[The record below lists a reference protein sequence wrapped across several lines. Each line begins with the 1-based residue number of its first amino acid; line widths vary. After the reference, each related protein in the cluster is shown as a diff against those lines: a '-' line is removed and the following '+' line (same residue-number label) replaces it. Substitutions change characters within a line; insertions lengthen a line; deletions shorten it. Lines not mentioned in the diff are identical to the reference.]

1 MWIMT
6 TIGFYSAVQ
15 HRDNHDDLLIRARS
29 KADLLALQALATGA
43 GSACRRGPGRFGG
56 VGPIETTLHGADY
69 PHRMVISK
77 STWKAL
83 LEDLTDDVDYDNFKT
98 AVARAGHPERAN
110 TYHKVWQDLLGIERE
125 RDAAVYQPAKAKKE
139 TERQKKWRYVEVSA
153 GERFRSTVVRTSSTG
168 EAARLAKLDAAE
180 AWNVSPTT
188 VSEFVQRIVSAE
200 MARQLIAAIE
210 AGTLDPDWWLAGALA
225 S

>member
-29 KADLLALQALATGA
+29 KADLLALQALAA
-43 GSACRRGPGRFGG
+43 DRFGG
-56 VGPIETTLHGADY
+56 VGPIDTTLTGADY

-110 TYHKVWQDLLGIERE
+110 TYHNVWQDLLAVERE
-125 RDAAVYQPAKAKKE
+125 PDAGVYPASAAKKP
-139 TERQKKWRYVEVSA
+139 RPP
-153 GERFRSTVVRTSSTG
+153 VRPRIDTA
-168 EAARLAKLDAAE
+168 EAAI
-180 AWNVSPTT
+180 AWIRS
-188 VSEFVQRIVSAE
+188 
-200 MARQLIAAIE
+200 
-210 AGTLDPDWWLAGALA
+210 
-225 S
+225 